1 MLATGS
7 SPAIPPIKGVNST
20 PFVTNREIFYL
31 GRLPES
37 MIILGAGPIGCEVA
51 QSFCRLGSTI
61 HVIDLAPQVLVKEDR
76 DMADSVMGTLQ
87 AEGVTFHLGAS
98 IEAVDDHGHCRAV
111 SITTKEGIFLTLKAE
126 TILVALGRRANTAGL
141 GLEHIGVE
149 FDQRGIRVDHR
160 LRTSQ
165 KHIYAI
171 GDVNGGY
178 QFTHAAGYEGG
189 IVISNAIF
197 HLPRRADYTYLPWCT
212 YTDPALGSIGMNEK
226 RAGQAGIRY
235 SVWTEE
241 FKNNDRSLA
250 DGEPAGKIKMLLDER
265 EKTVGVQIL
274 GAHAGD
280 LLGEWVAVLNG
291 KVKLTTLAA
300 AVHPYPTIAEINKRV
315 ATSHL
320 SPKLFSEKIRK
331 GLRLF
336 FQLKGRACE

>member
-1 MLATGS
+1 
-7 SPAIPPIKGVNST
+7 
-20 PFVTNREIFYL
+20 
-31 GRLPES
+31 
-37 MIILGAGPIGCEVA
+37 
-51 QSFCRLGSTI
+51 
-61 HVIDLAPQVLVKEDR
+61 
-76 DMADSVMGTLQ
+76 
-87 AEGVTFHLGAS
+87 
-98 IEAVDDHGHCRAV
+98 
-111 SITTKEGIFLTLKAE
+111 
-126 TILVALGRRANTAGL
+126 
-141 GLEHIGVE
+141 
-149 FDQRGIRVDHR
+149 
-160 LRTSQ
+160 
-165 KHIYAI
+165 
-171 GDVNGGY
+171 
-178 QFTHAAGYEGG
+178 
-189 IVISNAIF
+189 
-197 HLPRRADYTYLPWCT
+197 
-212 YTDPALGSIGMNEK
+212 MNEK
-226 RAGQAGIRY
+226 QARQAGIRY